1 MEQQEPKVLVC
12 ITSYNR
18 QDNLIGLCAA
28 LQDENNQSIIP
39 DIAVFD
45 DCTPNLTIFRGP
57 GIKFIQSKEHRGK
70 EGFWKTWQD
79 IFNYCKEHEY
89 DYYIFLQDDEE
100 PCPDFIEKCIE
111 AYDVAEQPI
120 CISPIRT
127 NYSCH
132 EGKSRWGGKTVQW
145 HPGYIDSHYF
155 DCHGIVKRNFFEALD
170 WMVLPIAPT
179 GDPYKS
185 SDVGK
190 QITKRLQEKGL
201 RMCHVWRTLVAF
213 TTEPTDSTMNELER
227 KRHPMY
233 ADWRDNAP
241 CVDVHMASLWRGG
254 HLIKTLESICK
265 QPETAN
271 IFVTLNS
278 YTAEQYKQTMD
289 AIKEL
294 RKQYGIKI
302 TTRRAN
308 NEKASNEKLSQLPKS
323 KSTYIA
329 FCDDDVIY
337 PTDYLRRM
345 IAGCNANN
353 AMVSLHGGKLVEW
366 PVRKYYGQSR
376 QCLSWQRD
384 LEEDTQVDVLGN
396 VFTLFRREW
405 FSTEEMKALYQNA
418 TAVSMD
424 DIYLACLA
432 SQKGIRRVVLEHHYN
447 TASPLCP
454 RHKEKAASDNYVY
467 DTYKDNDSAQV
478 AYINAH
484 YKRYE

>member
-1 MEQQEPKVLVC
+1 MAKTLVI

-18 QDNLIGLCAA
+18 
-28 LQDENNQSIIP
+28 DEHLAKLVDTLMTTSDADVMI
-39 DIAVFD
+39 FD
-45 DCTPNLTIFRGP
+45 DCSTDLTKHYIRQRELDDDFQRLNAL
-57 GIKFIQSKEHRGK
+57 ISDTHRGK
-70 EGFWKTWQD
+70 AGFWQTYQD
-79 IFNYCKEHEY
+79 IFNYCKSHEY
-89 DYYIFLQDDEE
+89 DYYIILPDDVE
-100 PCPDFIEKCIE
+100 PCPNFIEKAIAAYKSADCI
-111 AYDVAEQPI
+111 
-120 CISPIRT
+120 CLSLLLT
-127 NYSCH
+127 NRSFLH
-132 EGKSRWGGKTVQW
+132 GISRWGMKNVLPREW
-145 HPGYIDSHYF
+145 GYLSHYF
-155 DCHGIVKRNFFEALD
+155 DCEGIMKRDFFEALG
-170 WMVLPIAPT
+170 WQMMPMVHS
-179 GDPYKS
+179 GNPYRS
-185 SDVGK
+185 SGVGM
-190 QITKRLQEKGL
+190 QITKRLQAMGK
-201 RMCHVWRTLVAF
+201 RMGHVKQTLLSIC
-213 TTEPTDSTMNELER
+213 ESKSQMNPEER
-227 KRHPMY
+227 LRHPMY

-454 RHKEKAASDNYVY
+454 RHKEKSPSDNYVY

-478 AYINAH
+478 AYINAN
-484 YKRYE
+484 YRK

>member
-57 GIKFIQSKEHRGK
+57 GIKFIQSPEHRGK
-70 EGFWKTWQD
+70 EQFWKTWQD

-100 PCPDFIEKCIE
+100 PCPNFIEKCIE
-111 AYDVAEQPI
+111 AYEVAEHPI

-185 SDVGK
+185 SGVGK

-213 TTEPTDSTMNELER
+213 TIDPTDSTMNELER

-233 ADWRDNAP
+233 ADWRDNEKS
-241 CVDVHMASLWRGG
+241 VDVHMASLYREG
-254 HLIKTLESICK
+254 HLLKTLETLVY
-265 QPETAN
+265 QPEVN
-271 IFVTLNS
+271 CIYVTLNS
-278 YTAEQYKQTMD
+278 YTKPQYEETM
-289 AIKEL
+289 A
-294 RKQYGIKI
+294 GIKRLVMESGTRI
-302 TTRRAN
+302 VTRRCGN
-308 NEKASNEKLSQLPKS
+308 VKGSNEKLSQLS
-323 KSTYIA
+323 KSATPYIA
-329 FCDDDVIY
+329 FADDDLLY
-337 PTDYLRRM
+337 PNDYFLRL
-345 IAGCNANN
+345 IQGCNVNN
-353 AMVSLHGGKLVEW
+353 AAVAFHGGVMNELPTK
-366 PVRKYYGQSR
+366 RYYGGAR
-376 QCLSWQRD
+376 TMYAWNVTV
-384 LEEDTQVDVLGN
+384 ENDTQVDIMGSGVGLI
-396 VFTLFRREW
+396 RREW
-405 FSTEEMKALYQNA
+405 FSDEEYKALYADAPA
-418 TAVSMD
+418 TSMD
-424 DIYLACLA
+424 DIILSCAL
-432 SQKGIRRVVLEHHYN
+432 SQKGIARYVLAHP
-447 TASPLCP
+447 SGLIRP
-454 RHKEKAASDNYVY
+454 KAKHAGDNYVY
-467 DTYKDNDSAQV
+467 DRYKNDDAAQV
-478 AYINAH
+478 DYINEH
-484 YKRYE
+484 LRR